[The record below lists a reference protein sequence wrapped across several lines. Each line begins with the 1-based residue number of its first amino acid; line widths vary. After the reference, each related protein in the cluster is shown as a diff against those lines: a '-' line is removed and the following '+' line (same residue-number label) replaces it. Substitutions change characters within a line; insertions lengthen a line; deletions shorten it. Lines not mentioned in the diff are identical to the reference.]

1 MVRGMAQQRILS
13 GMRPTGPLHLG
24 NYFGALR
31 NWVELQSQYE
41 CYFSIV
47 DWHSLTTEYADPRN
61 IKMHCHEVLLDW
73 LAAGLDPHQCKMF
86 IQSEVKE
93 HAELHL
99 LLSMI
104 TPLGWLERVPTYK
117 EMKEQLTHKDLNMY
131 GFLGYPVLQ
140 SSDIL
145 MYKPHSVPVGEDQ
158 VSHLELTRELVR
170 RFHHLYKKEIF
181 PEPKPLLTKT
191 PRVPGLD
198 RRKMS
203 KSYDNAI
210 YLKDSAEDVRKKIM
224 PAITDPARQRRQD
237 PGNPDVC
244 LIYDYHKLFS
254 DDETRA
260 MVDRECRCAGI
271 GCVDDKQ
278 IILKNMEAVL
288 GPIRER
294 RASFAQQ
301 PKLLTDILHA
311 GAASARA
318 VATETMREVRDVM
331 GL

>member
-1 MVRGMAQQRILS
+1 
-13 GMRPTGPLHLG
+13 MRPTGPLHLG

-31 NWVELQSQYE
+31 NWVGLQSEYDCFFE
-41 CYFSIV
+41 IA
-47 DWHSLTTEYADPRN
+47 DWHCLTTDYADPRAIRSN
-61 IKMHCHEVLLDW
+61 CQEVLLDW
-73 LAAGLDPHQCKMF
+73 LAAGLNPDQCTIF
-86 IQSEVKE
+86 IQSSVPE

-117 EMKEQLTHKDLNMY
+117 EMKEQLTTKDLNMY

-140 SSDIL
+140 SADIL
-145 MYKPHSVPVGEDQ
+145 LYKPQHVPVGEDQ

-170 RFHHLYKKEIF
+170 RFHHLYRREIF
-181 PEPKPLLTKT
+181 PEPQPLLTQS

-210 YLKDSAEDVRKKIM
+210 YLKDSAEEVRKKIM
-224 PAITDPARQRRQD
+224 PAITDPARKRRQD

-254 DDETRA
+254 PAATQA

-278 IILKNMEAVL
+278 IILQNMEGVL
-288 GPIRER
+288 AGLRER
-294 RASFAQQ
+294 RAAWAQR
-301 PKLLTDILHA
+301 PKDLAAILAA
-311 GAASARA
+311 GQQRASR
-318 VATETMREVRDVM
+318 VAGGTLREVREAM

>member
-1 MVRGMAQQRILS
+1 
-13 GMRPTGPLHLG
+13 MRPTGPLHVG

-31 NWVELQSQYE
+31 NWVELQSQYD
-41 CYFSIV
+41 CFFSIV
-47 DWHSLTTEYADPRN
+47 DWHSLTTDYADPRN
-61 IKMHCHEVLLDW
+61 IKANCREVLLDW
-73 LAAGLDPHQCKMF
+73 VAAGLDPNQCTMF
-86 IQSEVKE
+86 VQSSVPE

-104 TPLGWLERVPTYK
+104 TPLGWLERVPTFK
-117 EMKEQLTHKDLNMY
+117 EAKEQLTNRDLNMY

-145 MYKPHSVPVGEDQ
+145 MYKPQYVPVGEDQ
-158 VSHLELTRELVR
+158 VTHLELTRELVR
-170 RFHHLYKKEIF
+170 RFHHLYKREIF
-181 PEPKPLLTKT
+181 PEPQPLLTKT

-210 YLKDSAEDVRKKIM
+210 YLKDTADEVKKKIM

-254 DDETRA
+254 DDATRV

-278 IILKNMEAVL
+278 ILLKNMETILAPL
-288 GPIRER
+288 RAR
-294 RASFAQQ
+294 RAEWASKPKELAEMLAAGQQ
-301 PKLLTDILHA
+301 R
-311 GAASARA
+311 ASVVARD
-318 VATETMREVRDVM
+318 TMRDVREVM
-331 GL
+331 GV

>member
-1 MVRGMAQQRILS
+1 
-13 GMRPTGPLHLG
+13 MRPTGPLHLG

-31 NWVELQSQYE
+31 NWVALQSQYE

-47 DWHSLTTEYADPRN
+47 DWHSLTTDYAEPRN
-61 IKMHCHEVLLDW
+61 IRAYCQEVLLDW
-73 LAAGLDPHQCKMF
+73 LAAGLDPNQCTMF
-86 IQSEVKE
+86 VQSSVPE

-117 EMKEQLTHKDLNMY
+117 ETKAQLTNRDLNMY

-140 SSDIL
+140 SSDIW
-145 MYKPHSVPVGEDQ
+145 MYKPHYVPVGEDQ
-158 VSHLELTRELVR
+158 GAHLELTRELVR
-170 RFHHLYKKEIF
+170 RFHHLYKREIF
-181 PEPKPLLTKT
+181 PEPQLLLTNT

-210 YLKDSAEDVRKKIM
+210 YLKDTADEVKKKIM
-224 PAITDPARQRRQD
+224 PAVTDPARKRRQD

-254 DDETRA
+254 DDATRA

-278 IILKNMEAVL
+278 IILQNMEAVL
-288 GPIRER
+288 APMRER
-294 RASFAQQ
+294 RAAWASRPKDLTEILTTGKDHAQRV
-301 PKLLTDILHA
+301 
-311 GAASARA
+311 AR
-318 VATETMREVRDVM
+318 ETMREVRAVM